1 MELTTWNPF
10 NEMEAFF
17 DRYNRNRPATSR
29 DVWAPTVNISETEK
43 EYLIT
48 AELAGIDS
56 KDVEITVQNN
66 VLTLRGERHDTKESK
81 DTKRHLIETSF
92 GRFSRSFS
100 LPSDVIEE
108 RISAKGK
115 DGMLTIHV
123 PKAEIAP
130 AKKITVKAE

>member
-1 MELTTWNPF
+1 
-10 NEMEAFF
+10 MEAFF
-17 DRYNRNRPATSR
+17 DRYNRNRPASSR
-29 DVWAPTVNISETEK
+29 EVWAPAVDISETDK
-43 EYLIT
+43 EYVIT
-48 AELAGIDS
+48 AELAGIDG

-81 DTKRHLIETSF
+81 DAKHHLVETSY

-108 RISAKGK
+108 RISANGK

-130 AKKITVKAE
+130 AKKITVKSE